1 MTWNYTDPLTIPRD
15 EVRFLSGDTIS
26 SDQLITDEEI
36 AYARSKFPVAQL
48 AAAFC
53 LRSLAAR
60 CLRDVN
66 FSMGDAS
73 ISASDRAR
81 AFNEQAAIL
90 DPVGKTLGAA
100 FVVLPSFG
108 GITVSG
114 KDVLESDTDAVQ
126 PFFKTG
132 QWDNPEASIDSEV
145 ES

>member
-15 EVRFLSGDTIS
+15 EVRFLSGDTIVT
-26 SDQLITDEEI
+26 DQLITDEEI
-36 AYARSKFPVAQL
+36 AYARSKYPVAQL

-60 CLRDVN
+60 CLRDVS

-73 ISASDRAR
+73 ISASDRAK
-81 AFNEQAAIL
+81 AFNEQASIL
-90 DPVGKTLGAA
+90 DPSGKTLGAA
-100 FVVLPSFG
+100 LIVLPSFG
-108 GITVSG
+108 GLTISG
-114 KDVLESDTDAVQ
+114 KDVLDSDTDAVQ

-132 QWDNPEASIDSEV
+132 QWDNPEVSTESEL